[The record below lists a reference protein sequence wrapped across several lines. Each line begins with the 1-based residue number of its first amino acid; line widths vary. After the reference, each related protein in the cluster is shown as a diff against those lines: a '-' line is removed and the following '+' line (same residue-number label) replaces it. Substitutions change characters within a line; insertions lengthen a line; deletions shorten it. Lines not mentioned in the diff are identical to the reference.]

1 MVTLS
6 YWVDNVNPFNPV
18 NYTDWISQA
27 EAARLKGVSRQA
39 IGRLIKRGRLKA
51 VKIAGRLV
59 VRRTEV
65 LTFEAEPTG
74 RKASRRKDLFKNG

>member
-6 YWVDNVNPFNPV
+6 QWVDNVNPFNPV

-39 IGRLIKRGRLKA
+39 IGRLIKRGRLKTL
-51 VKIAGRLV
+51 KIAGRLV
-59 VRRTEV
+59 VKRTDI
-65 LTFEAEPTG
+65 LTFEAEQTG
-74 RKASRRKDLFKNG
+74 RRASRRKGSSE